1 MNNLDLGFRTKHYHL
16 IYQSGKLLD
25 NLPDSTFSSLEKY
38 LNKFSDSKNHNIW
51 FDEKNNLCFSQAQ
64 YKDTIAGKDHHF
76 LDLRSGFLS
85 GPWGL
90 NYTQWD
96 IPDTFENV
104 NRLANEDIIY
114 SEHER
119 LSDCKDKSVLVV
131 CGGPSTKT
139 IPWENLDYDSL
150 WSCNHFYLSEKL
162 KDKKL
167 DLVTVVAGLVDVNN
181 DKEFN
186 DYVNKFRPLISF
198 ETEQG
203 CRSRDKKNYQQAI
216 KFCKSHKDIVSFFH
230 TRYRGQPGLG
240 LRMVIYAIF
249 LGYKNISFVGIDG
262 RSKSE
267 SNGKL
272 LHSFSGAKPLP
283 NWYKTFGDDFQE
295 RQFIIFWEYV
305 LQLSKQRG
313 CKINNL
319 GEGTEYN
326 VLSKLFAKHNP
337 LPKEIKEALDG
348 TS

>member
-16 IYQSGKLLD
+16 IYQDGKILD
-25 NLPDSTFSSLEKY
+25 SLPDSTLSSLEKH

-51 FDEKNNLCFSQAQ
+51 FDEKNSLCFSQAQ
-64 YKDTIAGKDHHF
+64 YKDTVAGKDHHF
-76 LDLRSGFLS
+76 LDLRDRFLH

-96 IPDTFENV
+96 IPDIFENV
-104 NRLANEDIIY
+104 NRLANEDIVY

-119 LSDCKDKSVLVV
+119 LSDCKDKSVLIV

-150 WSCNHFYLSEKL
+150 WSCNHFYLGEKL

-186 DYVNKFRPLISF
+186 DYVNKFNPLISF
-198 ETEQG
+198 EIEQG
-203 CRSRDKKNYQQAI
+203 CRYRDKKNYQQAI
-216 KFCKSHKDIVSFFH
+216 KFCKSHMEDVSFFH

-267 SNGKL
+267 SSGNL

-283 NWYKTFGDDFQE
+283 NWYKMYGDDFQE

-313 CKINNL
+313 CRINNL

-337 LPKEIKEALDG
+337 LPEDIREALDG
-348 TS
+348 AS